1 MAKEKIKTLDERE
14 IEVEIHRIGG
24 RAAIQIAKNHIPI
37 DSLTMNKQTDD
48 ITINGNV
55 DLFGMQDS
63 ALATI
68 KDPVFRKEDDAD
80 NLSGEERTRIYKK
93 YFEKDVM
100 AGLGQGGN
108 PN

>member
-1 MAKEKIKTLDERE
+1 MAKEKIKLLDERE
-14 IEVEIHRIGG
+14 IEVDIFRIGG
-24 RAAIQIAKNHIPI
+24 RAAIQIAKKHIPI
-37 DSLTMNKQTDD
+37 DSLKLNKQTDD
-48 ITINGNV
+48 ITINGKV

-63 ALATI
+63 ALETI
-68 KDPVFRKEDDAD
+68 KDPEFRKEDEAD
-80 NLSGEERTRIYKK
+80 NISGEERTRIFKK